1 MSFQQGLSGLN
12 AQSKALGV
20 IGNNIANSG
29 TVGYKQG
36 RALFEDVYANKLG
49 IGTAVSGVQQ
59 QFTQGDV
66 SSSSNSL
73 DISISGNGFF
83 RMLNPNNDAV
93 SYSRNGQFQLDK
105 EGFIVN
111 AQSDRLTG
119 YGANAEGVLQK
130 GQPIALQIDASD
142 LRPSASD
149 NVKTKMNLD
158 SRNSDI
164 TVQFD
169 PDDPTTYHNT
179 TAISVYDSLG
189 NAHTLQSF
197 YVKTTTNEW
206 DVYVTADG
214 EPVQTTGTP
223 AVPQRSGVIQY
234 PGTGTGVDP
243 TFTSTLASTEGI
255 RIEFTP
261 LNSSGNPTGAAN
273 PVSITLDLTE
283 TTQFGAAFSV
293 NDNQQNG
300 YTSGQLSTFTTSE
313 DGTIVGRYT
322 NGQSRV
328 LGQVALA
335 NFTNKN
341 GLEPLGGNAWAETN
355 DSGQPLVGDPGT
367 GLFGTL
373 QSNSFENSNV
383 NLTEELVNMITAQR
397 SYQANAQTIKTQ
409 DQLLQTIVNLR

>member
-12 AQSKALGV
+12 AQSKALTV

-29 TVGYKQG
+29 TVGYKQS

-49 IGTAVSGVQQ
+49 IGTSVSGVQQ
-59 QFTQGDV
+59 QFTQGDIT
-66 SSSSNSL
+66 SSSNSL

-83 RMLNPNNDAV
+83 RMMNTNNDSI

-111 AQSDRLTG
+111 AQGDRLTG
-119 YGANAEGVLQK
+119 FDANADGELQK
-130 GQPIALQIDASD
+130 GQPVALQVDASD
-142 LRPSASD
+142 LRPAATDS
-149 NVKTKMNLD
+149 VKTKMNLD
-158 SRNSDI
+158 SRNEDLTI
-164 TVQFD
+164 AAFD

-179 TAISVYDSLG
+179 TAISVYDTLG

-197 YVKTTTNEW
+197 YVKTNTNEW
-206 DVYVTADG
+206 SVFVTADG
-214 EPVQTTGTP
+214 NPTYTTGTP
-223 AVPQRSGVIQY
+223 PTPNGTIQY
-234 PGTGTGVDP
+234 PATGTGVNP
-243 TFTSTLASTEGI
+243 TFTPATGI
-255 RIEFTP
+255 PVTFAP
-261 LNSSGNPTGAAN
+261 LNSASAATGAAN

-300 YTSGQLSTFTTSE
+300 YTSGQLSTFTTAG

-335 NFTNKN
+335 NFVNKN

-355 DSGQPLVGDPGT
+355 ESGQPLVGDPGT

>member
-12 AQSKALGV
+12 AQTKALGV

-36 RALFEDVYANKLG
+36 RALFQDVYANKLG
-49 IGTAVSGVQQ
+49 IGTSVSGVQQ

-83 RMLNPNNDAV
+83 RMSNPNNDAV

-119 YGANAEGVLQK
+119 YGANTDGVLQK

-142 LRPSASD
+142 LRPEATTS
-149 NVKTKMNLD
+149 VKTKMNLD
-158 SRNSDI
+158 SRNEDL
-164 TVQFD
+164 TVAAFD
-169 PDDPTTYHNT
+169 PNDPDTYHNT

-197 YVKTTTNEW
+197 YVKTNTNEW
-206 DVYVTADG
+206 SVFVTADG
-214 EPVQTTGTP
+214 VNTVNAATTTPPYTPNGT
-223 AVPQRSGVIQY
+223 IQY
-234 PGTGTGVDP
+234 PATGSGVDP
-243 TFTSTLASTEGI
+243 TFTPTTGI
-255 RIEFTP
+255 PVSFAP
-261 LNSSGNPTGAAN
+261 LNSASAATGAAN

-283 TTQFGAAFSV
+283 TTQFGSAFSV
-293 NDNQQNG
+293 NDNQADG
-300 YTSGQLSTFTTSE
+300 FTSGQLSTFTTAN

-335 NFTNKN
+335 NFVNKN

-355 DSGQPLVGDPGT
+355 ESGQPLVGDPGT

-373 QSNSFENSNV
+373 QSNSYESSNV

-397 SYQANAQTIKTQ
+397 SYQANARTIKTQ